1 MIDLIWHRLASFA
14 AQPYKGEEGDL
25 VDWALL
31 IGATLAFAYL
41 WSRVIARLAD

>member
-14 AQPYKGEEGDL
+14 AQPLKEDGDL

-31 IGATLAFAYL
+31 VGATLALAYL
-41 WSRVIARLAD
+41 WSRVIHRLAD